1 MTYPILPASNA
12 ATGYNLTN
20 SLRVRASASAYLN
33 RTPATSTN
41 RQTMGHSLW
50 VKRGKIGVFQD
61 LLVATNDALNV
72 NWDQIYFAADDTLN
86 IWGYAG
92 TSQYRFATTQ
102 VFRDPSAWYHI
113 YIVYDTTNATAANRV
128 LLYVNGVQ
136 VTSFSIATTPA
147 QNINTWFNNNCLQTI
162 SYSSNLFDGY
172 IAEYNHTDGSAPAVT
187 SFGSFNATTGVWQP
201 AKYSGTYGTN
211 GFYLP
216 FNELNTSSYVG
227 AFNGS
232 TSYLSTLANGSTSYA
247 FGTNSFTIEGW
258 FNFSSNT
265 TCSLI
270 GDIFNTG
277 NGDWAL
283 LYNASVPGLRFFYNS
298 QTTATYITS
307 NSFTPTVGTWYHFA
321 VVRNGTTVTFYING
335 VASGSSTVSASIT
348 YVGTN
353 LYIGAAAGITLL
365 FPGSASNIRVVNGT
379 AVYTSNFAP
388 PQTLLTNISGT
399 ALLTLQNLSIVDNSS
414 NAYTVTNNVVTTSLG
429 YPFLGANI
437 ASDQSGN
444 GNNWTTN
451 NISLTAG
458 STYDSMTDVP
468 TLTSATAANYAVLNP
483 LDANTNLTITNGNLQ
498 GVSASTWYQVRATI
512 GMNTGKWYWECI
524 LTSASPAAF
533 FGIGTATASLANSN
547 FVGSDA
553 YGWSYYSPN
562 GQKYN
567 AGTNTSYG
575 SSFTQNDVIGIA
587 FDAGAGTLTFYKN
600 NVSQGTAYTGL
611 TGLTYFPMF
620 SVSNSTFV
628 ANFGQQ
634 PFTYTPPTGFV
645 ALNAYNLPTG
655 TILQGSTA
663 MNATLQLGSAVATGA
678 TLFAQTG
685 FTYGLA
691 WGKDRTSSN
700 NHQLVD
706 TVRGTSNVIQSNTT
720 AAETTYTAPTSTDN
734 MVTWGWNA
742 GSSAVTNTNGSITST
757 VSVNASA
764 GFSVVTYTGTGAN
777 ATVGHG
783 LGVAPQF
790 IFVKYRNGVIDWRA
804 YHSSIGN
811 TNFLVP
817 NTNVA
822 SAASSATWNNTSPTS
837 SVFSIG
843 TALNVNNASANYV
856 AYCWAAI
863 SGFSAF
869 GSYTGNGSAS
879 GPFIYC
885 GFQPKYILFKRTDS
899 AESWLIK
906 DTARNPYNSV
916 SSDLYVDLANAEDS
930 SWTINVTANGF
941 QLTSTGAMNAS
952 GGTYIYAAF
961 ASNPFKNSL
970 AF

>member
-1 MTYPILPASNA
+1 MIIIPANSPSTA
-12 ATGYNLTN
+12 YTLQK
-20 SLRVRASASAYLN
+20 SLRFRASASANLT
-33 RTPATSTN
+33 RTFTTPTSSTVF
-41 RQTMGHSLW
+41 TWSGW
-50 VKRGKIGVFQD
+50 VKRG
-61 LLVATNDALNV
+61 LLGTTQYLFGASTTTNFGFNSSNQLV
-72 NWDQIYFAADDTLN
+72 LTLS
-86 IWGYAG
+86 G
-92 TSQYRFATTQ
+92 TTAATTSGAWT
-102 VFRDPSAWYHI
+102 DPSGWYHV
-113 YIVYDTTNATAANRV
+113 VYVQNGSSQTI
-128 LLYVNGVQ
+128 YVNSVSRATGTTANTVFN
-136 VTSFSIATTPA
+136 TAIAH
-147 QNINTWFNNNCLQTI
+147 QTA
-162 SYSSNLFDGY
+162 SANSANYFDGY
-172 IAEYNHTDGSAPAVT
+172 LAEVNFIDGQALTPT
-187 SFGSFNATTGVWQP
+187 SFGSFSATTGVWQP

-216 FNELNTSSYVG
+216 F
-227 AFNGS
+227 
-232 TSYLSTLANGSTSYA
+232 
-247 FGTNSFTIEGW
+247 
-258 FNFSSNT
+258 SNT
-265 TCSLI
+265 
-270 GDIFNTG
+270 
-277 NGDWAL
+277 
-283 LYNASVPGLRFFYNS
+283 AS
-298 QTTATYITS
+298 TTT
-307 NSFTPTVGTWYHFA
+307 
-321 VVRNGTTVTFYING
+321 
-335 VASGSSTVSASIT
+335 
-348 YVGTN
+348 
-353 LYIGAAAGITLL
+353 
-365 FPGSASNIRVVNGT
+365 
-379 AVYTSNFAP
+379 
-388 PQTLLTNISGT
+388 
-399 ALLTLQNLSIVDNSS
+399 
-414 NAYTVTNNVVTTSLG
+414 LG
-429 YPFLGANI
+429 YDL
-437 ASDQSGN
+437 SGN
-444 GNNWTTN
+444 SNNWTTN
-451 NISLTAG
+451 NISLTTG

-468 TLTSATAANYAVLNP
+468 TLTSATASNYAVLNP

-512 GMNTGKWYWECI
+512 GMNTGKWYWECV

-611 TGLTYFPMF
+611 TGFTYFPMF